1 MGIYP
6 FSYYIYSDSAN
17 NSKQKRLVFHEGTV
31 VRFLQKSSICKMTAL
46 LTVFLPLTVF
56 GGSPHPEVLVVY
68 NSNVADSLAVANHYM
83 TQRNIP
89 TSNLCVTAPPSTNY
103 LSLSDYT
110 TYVKTPVQNCLNA
123 LGEKTILYIVMSYMT
138 PFQVVAGPMG
148 TAALDSY
155 LADIWDKYASQPF
168 LTIPNLTQPYYADSQ
183 SQGNVYTPFQS
194 FAAWRANARNPL
206 IYSVWRLDGPTT
218 AIASAL
224 VDQAITAEAQGR
236 PSGLAC
242 IDEILDPT
250 TFPDYGYRNGDWDL
264 YQASQFLTAAG
275 LSVLTDSLNTEF
287 GTSPS
292 PACPNAAFYSGWY
305 SYDNYNDA
313 FTWQTGAVGWHLDSA
328 SALNPRSGPS
338 WVPNALLHGIAVTSG
353 AVNEPYLEG
362 LVRPGGAFRN
372 LLEGASVGDALLRN
386 TRWLKWEIMNIG
398 DPLYKPFGTGLA
410 PFSPLQPV
418 NSFMISPQEIVGG
431 VNSTGTLTLSAAA
444 PPGGTSFSLSA
455 GSGIT
460 VPPTVTV
467 PGGATK
473 ASFPIT
479 TALVTASQPTVITAT
494 GPVALQNTIIT
505 DPLFGGFTP
514 ASTTTMAGY
523 PIAVTAVLNGRAPV
537 GGATITLWTD
547 NPAISVPSSVTIPA
561 GSTAATFTATSTAV
575 SSAATAHVIGQYAG
589 TAQAITITVA
599 PAIASMSAS
608 PATITAGSWTIVA
621 FSLGTNVPP
630 GNTATVQF
638 TSSDPVSLPVPP
650 TVTVTAGN
658 LYGNF
663 LTTSAAGSSG
673 KTVVVTATYGG
684 STFTT
689 TVTIN

>member
-1 MGIYP
+1 
-6 FSYYIYSDSAN
+6 
-17 NSKQKRLVFHEGTV
+17 
-31 VRFLQKSSICKMTAL
+31 MTAL

-362 LVRPGGAFRN
+362 LVRPGGTFRN

-467 PGGATK
+467 PGGATR

-684 STFTT
+684 STLTT